1 MPLAYENDR
10 EFESPK
16 TDMPELMNTR
26 EVARYLGINEKK
38 VYFLAKSG
46 KIPCTRVTGKWTFP
60 KKLIDKWIEESAS
73 GVIERNARTEERRF
87 LLGAGSDDPSLGIL
101 HDLYEAQTQTA
112 SFFMT
117 TVGSSGGL
125 AAIRS
130 GAADFAT
137 AHLLEPARSGTD
149 DLAADK
155 LLSSDTVVVELFY
168 RELGL
173 LVAAGNPKGI
183 KSLRDLAHSN
193 LRIINRQPGSG
204 TRIYLDQ
211 ELSRARLNVKKIS
224 GYDTV
229 VSTHLEV
236 GLGVLRGGADVGVA
250 TRTTA
255 QLLGLE
261 FIPLTRERF
270 DMLVRKDRFFTREI
284 QVLLGIVG
292 SREFRKRVDTLGGY
306 DVKESGRIIAGH

>member
-1 MPLAYENDR
+1 MPD
-10 EFESPK
+10 
-16 TDMPELMNTR
+16 LMNTR

-60 KKLIDKWIEESAS
+60 KKLIDQWIEESAS
-73 GVIERNARTEERRF
+73 GLIARKGRAEEPVF
-87 LLGAGSDDPSLGIL
+87 LLAAGSDDPSLAIL
-101 HDLYEAQTQTA
+101 HDLYEAQTQPA

-125 AAIRS
+125 TAIRS
-130 GAADFAT
+130 GVADFAT
-137 AHLLEPARSGTD
+137 AHLLEPARASSSETALG
-149 DLAADK
+149 LFPADAI
-155 LLSSDTVVVELFY
+155 VVELFY

-173 LVAAGNPKGI
+173 LLPPGNPKGI
-183 KSLRDLAHSN
+183 KSIRDLARPK

-211 ELSRARLNVKKIS
+211 ELARARLSDKKIS

-236 GLGVLRGGADVGVA
+236 GLKVLGGAADIGLA

-255 QLLGLE
+255 QLLGLD
-261 FIPLTRERF
+261 FISLTRERF
-270 DMLVRKDRFFTREI
+270 DAVIPKERFFSHGI
-284 QVLLGIVG
+284 QVLLGTLG
-292 SREFRKRVDTLGGY
+292 SREFRRQIEALGGY
-306 DVKESGRIIAGH
+306 DASESGRIITLN

>member
-1 MPLAYENDR
+1 
-10 EFESPK
+10 
-16 TDMPELMNTR
+16 MPELMNTR

-60 KKLIDKWIEESAS
+60 KKLIDQWIEESAS
-73 GVIERNARTEERRF
+73 GLVTRKASAEERVF
-87 LLGAGSDDPSLGIL
+87 LLAAGSDDPSLGIL
-101 HDLYEAQTQTA
+101 HDLYEAQTQPA
-112 SFFMT
+112 AFFMT
-117 TVGSSGGL
+117 TVGSTGGL

-130 GAADFAT
+130 GVADFAT
-137 AHLLEPARSGTD
+137 AHLLEPARANSNETAFTLFPPD
-149 DLAADK
+149 A
-155 LLSSDTVVVELFY
+155 VIVELFY

-183 KSLRDLAHSN
+183 KSIRDLARPK

-211 ELSRARLNVKKIS
+211 ELACARLSGKKIP

-229 VSTHLEV
+229 VSTHLEA
-236 GLGVLRGGADVGVA
+236 GLKVLGGDADVCLA

-255 QLLGLE
+255 KLLGLD
-261 FIPLTRERF
+261 FISLTRERF
-270 DMLVRKDRFFTREI
+270 DAVIPKERFFSRGI
-284 QVLLGIVG
+284 QVLLGTLG
-292 SREFRKRVDTLGGY
+292 SREFRQRVEALGGY
-306 DVKESGRIIAGH
+306 DASESGRIITSN

>member
-1 MPLAYENDR
+1 M
-10 EFESPK
+10 S
-16 TDMPELMNTR
+16 ELMNTR

-60 KKLIDKWIEESAS
+60 KNLIDQWIEESAAALVAGKAS
-73 GVIERNARTEERRF
+73 AEERVF

-101 HDLYEAQTQTA
+101 HDLYEAQTQPA
-112 SFFMT
+112 AFFMT
-117 TVGSSGGL
+117 TVGSTGGL

-130 GAADFAT
+130 GIADFAT
-137 AHLLEPARSGTD
+137 AHLLEPARGNANEKEFR
-149 DLAADK
+149 LFPADA
-155 LLSSDTVVVELFY
+155 VIVELFY
-168 RELGL
+168 RDLGL
-173 LVAAGNPKGI
+173 LVPRGNPKGI
-183 KSLRDLAHSN
+183 KSIRDLARPK

-211 ELSRARLNVKKIS
+211 ELARAGLDVKKIS

-236 GLGVLRGGADVGVA
+236 GLKVLGGAADIGLA

-255 QLLGLE
+255 QLLGLD
-261 FIPLTRERF
+261 FISLTRERF
-270 DMLVRKDRFFTREI
+270 DAVIPKERFFSHGI
-284 QVLLGIVG
+284 QVLLGTLG
-292 SREFRKRVDTLGGY
+292 SREFRQRVEALGGY
-306 DVKESGRIIAGH
+306 DASESGRIITSN